1 MTDDARISELE
12 AEVRR
17 LRRINAERQ
26 RENDALVQ
34 QVNAM
39 AAAQRRVTM
48 QTWRELDITEAPI
61 ARFCRN

>member
-1 MTDDARISELE
+1 MTVDARISELE

-39 AAAQRRVTM
+39 AAAQRRATM
-48 QTWRELDITEAPI
+48 QTWRELDIAEPVI
-61 ARFCRN
+61 DRFCWN